1 METRALFGMTLAE
14 LTELMAGLGQKPYR
28 ARQVWEALYKQRV
41 SSLEEVTTLPTVL
54 REELAAAGW
63 RVGLPVMA
71 QTAVSVDGTERY
83 LMKMA
88 DGETVET
95 VWMPDG
101 DGGERGDGSEAAVE
115 EAGEV
120 ETPEEAV
127 AGSKNGRQ
135 QVPRD
140 ARNDSQ
146 KSKGND
152 DGEGR
157 VIGDGGYWSR
167 RGDGRARSN
176 FGTLAEKGF
185 RRATICISS
194 QVGCAV
200 NCQFCLTA
208 KLGIRRNLTAGEIAG
223 QVAAVLNRHGIQ
235 IGKDRI
241 NLVFMGMGEP
251 FLNYDEFMKSV
262 RLLVE
267 GVGIPESRMTVSTS
281 GILPGIEAFAKETV
295 RPKLALS
302 LNASNDGVR
311 EEIMPITR
319 KWNIA
324 ALLEAVQ
331 KIPLRT
337 REWVTFEYVLLG
349 GVNDQPVH
357 AREVLA
363 LLAGMRAKVN
373 LIVWNPGP
381 GIAYHQP
388 TPHDVAVFQGMLIE
402 GGIATYIRRPRGRD
416 IYAACGQLKRTVAEE
431 SGLVVIGV

>member
-1 METRALFGMTLAE
+1 MGLGE

-28 ARQVWEALYKQRV
+28 ARQVWDALYKQRV
-41 SSLEEVTTLPTVL
+41 VSLDEVTTLPTVL

-83 LMKMA
+83 LMRMV

-101 DGGERGDGSEAAVE
+101 DGGERGDGSEAAAE

-120 ETPEEAV
+120 ETAEEAV
-127 AGSKNGRQ
+127 AGEQ
-135 QVPRD
+135 QIPEG
-140 ARNDSQ
+140 NDSK
-146 KSKGND
+146 KSNGND
-152 DGEGR
+152 
-157 VIGDGGYWSR
+157 VIVGDGGYWSR
-167 RGDGRARSN
+167 RGNGRDRAN

-267 GVGIPESRMTVSTS
+267 GIGIPESRMTVSTS

-337 REWVTFEYVLLG
+337 REWVTIEYVLLG

-363 LLAGMRAKVN
+363 LLGGMRAKVN

-388 TPHDVAVFQGMLIE
+388 TPEDVAVFQGMLIE

-431 SGLVVIGV
+431 SGLVAIGV